1 MVEEC
6 YHGTGTIT
14 TQLPRPVPCLRLG
27 VQLPQSADTKYMKLD
42 QVHLAC
48 RTLVMVLVPL
58 ALVSLFLSSG

>member
-27 VQLPQSADTKYMKLD
+27 VQLPQSADVKYTKWLRHSLD
-42 QVHLAC
+42 
-48 RTLVMVLVPL
+48 TTI
-58 ALVSLFLSSG
+58 ALSVRIGIL